1 MIVYPTNRPVLLSR
15 ARVALL
21 ATAMLA
27 LAACSSGGSS
37 GGGNTA
43 PTANAG
49 TDRTVTEL
57 TNVTLNGSGFDANGD
72 VLTYSWTQI
81 AGTAVTINNNTM
93 AQANFDAFDVPA
105 GAPET
110 LSFQLVVSDG
120 TANATDVVDI
130 TIAEP
135 AAIVAVSGTVGYEF
149 VPTHPSCQG
158 LNFDATLV
166 KPIRGA
172 TVQLLDAEGT
182 VIGTT
187 VSDDNGG
194 YAFADVDANTM
205 VRLRVRAEL
214 KKTTGQ
220 SQWDVDV
227 RDNVDTSG
235 SPPDLDA
242 RPLYVLDEATFD
254 TGSAS
259 VLAHDL
265 TAATGW
271 DVDGN
276 SNSYISARSAAPF
289 AILDSIYTVIKFVEA
304 ADPDAFFA
312 PLDAF
317 WSIDNTATV
326 SGDINLGEL
335 GTSFYDGNIDSLF
348 LVGDAADDTDEFDD
362 HVIVHEWGHYF
373 EDNFSR
379 SDSIGGAHGI
389 GDRLDARLAFGEG
402 WATALSGMALGNQLY
417 CDTGVPGTSSGFG
430 IGAESGSW
438 DGRGWYDE
446 ISVLRF
452 IYDMWDDNDDDGAG
466 SDTVSI
472 GFAPIYNVMIG
483 PQSTTE
489 AFTTIFSFATAL
501 RASLNNAGDRA
512 GLDAQLVR
520 EDMTAVGLDIWGT
533 NEANLADG
541 APDVN
546 PIYTDITANGT
557 IWNICSNSQ
566 FDSERDGNKLSEYR
580 YLRVNINSPSRYR
593 IVVDTIDPPSIP
605 PPDYDCTTAPETDP
619 NIHQHSDPD
628 VTIFRNGVSAL
639 PFREGLS
646 CEPNREEATTNVL
659 NPGTYV
665 LDITEFRFADP
676 ESPVDFPQPDETEI
690 CFNITMQATN

>member
-1 MIVYPTNRPVLLSR
+1 MIVYPTNRPVLLPR

-21 ATAMLA
+21 AIAMLA

-49 TDRTVTEL
+49 TDRTVAEL
-57 TNVTLNGSGFDANGD
+57 TNVSLNGSGFDANGD
-72 VLTYSWTQI
+72 TLTYSWTQI

-110 LSFQLVVSDG
+110 LSFELVVSDG

-130 TIAEP
+130 TIEEP
-135 AAIVAVSGTVGYEF
+135 AAMVAVSGTVGYEF
-149 VPTHPSCQG
+149 VPPKPNCWG
-158 LNFDATLV
+158 LDFDVTV
-166 KPIRGA
+166 VRPIRGA
-172 TVQLLDAEGT
+172 TVQLLDAGGV

-220 SQWDVDV
+220 SRWDVDV

-235 SPPDLDA
+235 NPPDLDA

-254 TGSAS
+254 TGSLS

-271 DVDGN
+271 DIDGN

-289 AILDSIYTVIKFVEA
+289 AILDSIYTVIKFVES

-326 SGDINLGEL
+326 NGDIDLGEL
-335 GTSFYDGNIDSLF
+335 GTSFYRGDIDSLF
-348 LVGDAADDTDEFDD
+348 LVGDATDDTDEFDD

-379 SDSIGGAHGI
+379 SDSFGGAHGV

-402 WATALSGMALGNQLY
+402 WATALSGMALGDLY
-417 CDTGVPGTSSGFG
+417 CDTGVPGTSAGFG
-430 IGAESGSW
+430 IGTESGSW

-452 IYDMWDDNDDDGAG
+452 IYDMWDDNDDGGGA
-466 SDTVSI
+466 DTVSI
-472 GFAPIYNVMIG
+472 GFTPIYDVMTG

-489 AFTTIFSFATAL
+489 AFTTIFSFATEV
-501 RASLNNAGDRA
+501 RAILNSGDQM
-512 GLDAQLVR
+512 GLDAQLAR
-520 EDMTAVGLDIWGT
+520 EDMTAVGLDLDIWGT

-546 PIYTDITANGT
+546 PIYTDITADST
-557 IWNICSNSQ
+557 VLNICVNDQ
-566 FDSERDGNKLSEYR
+566 FDRSSDTDGNRDRYGNKLSEDR
-580 YLRVNINSPSRYR
+580 FLRISVPITDKYDVAMITTTVTP
-593 IVVDTIDPPSIP
+593 VTPDP
-605 PPDYDCTTAPETDP
+605 DDRD
-619 NIHQHSDPD
+619 QSDPD
-628 VTIFRNGVSAL
+628 IYIFRGAQ
-639 PFREGLS
+639 FIW
-646 CEPNREEATTNVL
+646 A
-659 NPGTYV
+659 GT
-665 LDITEFRFADP
+665 
-676 ESPVDFPQPDETEI
+676 SPDENSETFRTPTLQAGQTYIAAIEEWRFDDFEASPTYPERI
-690 CFNITMQATN
+690 CFDISFSPTP